1 MFVGIERRKRRER
14 KKERKKERKC
24 LNSSE
29 LMGKFVKLMTSGK
42 AKKLKFNVANDKPA
56 AHPLL
61 ALVL

>member
-1 MFVGIERRKRRER
+1 MP
-14 KKERKKERKC
+14 
-24 LNSSE
+24 
-29 LMGKFVKLMTSGK
+29 KFFRVNGQICKTDDIRK